1 MMDNSLDTPTVSI
14 SNICRSLS
22 YASLLTYY
30 VVYFQVKPFTNI
42 FDGRADFNSE
52 TKAEKNKISN
62 KKIAAGD
69 LVLVEAIVTRRR
81 MWSSQPQLPLG
92 GNQKQEPYQASFT
105 LVDVI
110 LLADRSKS
118 KEGDLVPNLP
128 PGVHI

>member
-1 MMDNSLDTPTVSI
+1 MMDNSLDTPTV
-14 SNICRSLS
+14 NITIDSPRWLVQCI
-22 YASLLTYY
+22 LLTTNIYL
-30 VVYFQVKPFTNI
+30 QVKPFTNI

-81 MWSSQPQLPLG
+81 MWTSQPQLPLP

-118 KEGDLVPNLP
+118 KTGDLVPNLP